1 LVSDIQCSETPSV
14 LIGKNQSLTIHKIKM
29 NNSGLNIRL
38 LLMLGVIGFSVLS
51 YYMKSSVNPITGE
64 KQHVTMTP
72 DQEVAMGL
80 QSAPS
85 MAAEFGGEYQDARVQ
100 TSIKQIGMKL
110 VHGAGLINSPYRFD
124 FHVLADPE
132 TVNAFALPGGQ
143 IFITVGLLKRLEK
156 EDQIAGVL
164 GHEIGHVV
172 NRHSAEHMAKQ
183 SMWQGIVQGVA
194 MGSDMSGAQIASV
207 VSNMINLKYG
217 RNDELESD
225 KYGLHYMHDSGYEP
239 ESMIRVM
246 EILDQASGGR
256 KQSEFQSSHPSPE
269 NRIIKIKE
277 ELETMKNQAPV
288 GTGKY

>member
-1 LVSDIQCSETPSV
+1 
-14 LIGKNQSLTIHKIKM
+14 M
-29 NNSGLNIRL
+29 NRSGLNLRL

-64 KQHVTMTP
+64 KQRVSLTP
-72 DQEVAMGL
+72 EQEVAMGL
-80 QSAPS
+80 QSAPQ
-85 MAAEFGGEYQDARVQ
+85 MAAEFGGEYQDPKVQ

-110 VHGAGLINSPYRFD
+110 VKGAGLMESPYRFD

-143 IFITVGLLKRLEK
+143 IFITVGLLKRLES

-207 VSNMINLKYG
+207 VANMVNLKYG

-225 KYGLHYMHDSGYEP
+225 KYGLRYMNNTGYKP
-239 ESMIRVM
+239 EQMIRVM
-246 EILDQASGGR
+246 EILEEASGG
-256 KQSEFQSSHPSPE
+256 KHGQSDFNSSHPSPE
-269 NRIIKIKE
+269 NRPE
-277 ELETMKNQAPV
+277 ERHSHGPFV
-288 GTGKY
+288 

>member
-1 LVSDIQCSETPSV
+1 
-14 LIGKNQSLTIHKIKM
+14 M
-29 NNSGLNIRL
+29 NRSGLNIRL
-38 LLMLGVIGFSVLS
+38 LLMVGVIGFSVLS

-64 KQHVTMTP
+64 NQRVNMTP
-72 DQEVAMGL
+72 EQEVAMGL
-80 QSAPS
+80 QSAPQ
-85 MAAEFGGEYQDARVQ
+85 MAAEFGGEYQDPKVQ
-100 TSIKQIGMKL
+100 TAIKQIGMKL
-110 VHGAGLINSPYRFD
+110 VNSSGLTNTPYRFD

-143 IFITVGLLKRLEK
+143 IFITVGLLKRLENN
-156 EDQIAGVL
+156 DQIAGVL

-183 SMWQGIVQGVA
+183 NMWQGIVQGVA

-207 VSNMINLKYG
+207 VANMMNLKYG

-225 KYGLHYMHDSGYEP
+225 KYGLHYMHDSGFQP

-246 EILDQASGGR
+246 EILEQASGG
-256 KQSEFQSSHPSPE
+256 KSGQSDFQSSHPSPE

-277 ELETMKNQAPV
+277 ELEIMKNQVPSAS
-288 GTGKY
+288 GRY